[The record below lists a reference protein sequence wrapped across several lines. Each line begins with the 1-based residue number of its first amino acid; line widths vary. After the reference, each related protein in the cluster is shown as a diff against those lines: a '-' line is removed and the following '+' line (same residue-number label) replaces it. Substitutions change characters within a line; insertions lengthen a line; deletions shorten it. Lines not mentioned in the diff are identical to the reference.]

1 METRNNG
8 AVAVTTEQNRVTQQL
23 LMDYLKQ
30 TNSNLL
36 PNEMAQ
42 FFAIST
48 AFNLNPYK
56 REVYAIAYGQGN
68 GRKLSIIVGYEV
80 YLRRAEEFPQ
90 YDGYETEFSGKGA
103 DMCCTCKV
111 YRKDRSR
118 PVGSTVFLREY
129 SQGNQMWNTKPHVM
143 LEKVAIAT
151 AMRRAFPS
159 EFNGMPYIADE
170 LPDKMT
176 NGGRAP
182 GAEFAGYAE
191 VVTPDRS
198 EPKPE
203 TTTDVAQDAPA
214 AEAVVA
220 EESAVVTEQ
229 KPATEKKAVD
239 EHAPLND
246 KRRADFYDMLS
257 RESARLGSKVVN
269 RVTEAHGGIESIV
282 KDRSVAA
289 AVAIELQNTVKE
301 GA

>member
-8 AVAVTTEQNRVTQQL
+8 AVAVTTKQNRVTQQL

-42 FFAIST
+42 FFAIAT
-48 AFNLNPYK
+48 AFNLDPYK

-176 NGGRAP
+176 NGGKAP
-182 GAEFAGYAE
+182 GADFAGYAE
-191 VVTPDRS
+191 VVDTSRT
-198 EPKPE
+198 EP
-203 TTTDVAQDAPA
+203 
-214 AEAVVA
+214 EAVA
-220 EESAVVTEQ
+220 TVTEENSDGAAVAINENTATVEEPAPQ
-229 KPATEKKAVD
+229 NKPADA
-239 EHAPLND
+239 HAPLSD
-246 KRRADFYDMLS
+246 KKRADFYDMLS
-257 RESARLGSKVVN
+257 KASARLGSKTVN
-269 RVTEAHGGIESIV
+269 AITEAHGGINNIV
-282 KDRSVAA
+282 KDRDLAA
-289 AVAIELQNTVKE
+289 AVAIELQNTTKE
-301 GA
+301 E